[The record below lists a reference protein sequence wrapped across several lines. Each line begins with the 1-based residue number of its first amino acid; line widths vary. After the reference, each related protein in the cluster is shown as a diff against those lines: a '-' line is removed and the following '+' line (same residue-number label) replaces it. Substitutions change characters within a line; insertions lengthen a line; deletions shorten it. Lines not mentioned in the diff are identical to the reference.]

1 VQAVI
6 LVGGFGTRMRPL
18 TNTRPKPLIPFANE
32 PLLTHTMRQL
42 AAGGVTEVI
51 LSTGYLPETFEE
63 LVPLGR
69 KSGLDVTLSWEDAPK
84 GTSGAVKLLED
95 RLDERFLVLNGDV
108 LVDVDFRMLVAEHAE
123 RGAAATLALVRVPD
137 PSAFGL
143 VPVDPDG
150 RVQAFL
156 EKPGPDEWVTD
167 LINAGVYV
175 LEKDVLKFVG
185 QGASSFE
192 RNLFPALLAAGAA
205 VHGHELR
212 GYWRDLG
219 TPTAY
224 LQAQFDLLEGRL
236 HLPVAGTEV
245 GRNQWLAEGAEVA
258 ENAVLRGPVLVGER
272 AAVEAEARIFG
283 PAVLGPGSRIAGGAR
298 LERSVL
304 LDGAR
309 IEAGA
314 RVSDAIIGSGVVVG
328 SGAVVSAGAVLGDGV
343 VVEEGNVLGGNVRIA
358 PGVHLGPGAIQV
370 IEQ

>member
-32 PLLTHTMRQL
+32 PLLMHTMRQL

-51 LSTGYLPETFEE
+51 LSTGYLPSTFEE

-69 KSGLDVTLSWEDAPK
+69 KAGLDVVLSWEDAPK
-84 GTSGAVKLLED
+84 GTSGAVKLLEG

-108 LVDVDFRMLVAEHAE
+108 LVDVDFRVLAAEHAE
-123 RGAAATLALVRVPD
+123 HGAAATLALVRVPD

-143 VPVDPDG
+143 VPVDAAG

-175 LEKDVLKFVG
+175 LQRDVLGLVG
-185 QGASSFE
+185 PGVSSFE
-192 RNLFPALLAAGAA
+192 RNLFPALLASGAV

-219 TPTAY
+219 TPVAY

-236 HLPVAGTEV
+236 HLPVSGNEV
-245 GRNQWLAEGAEVA
+245 GRNQWLADGAVVA
-258 ENAVLRGPVLVGER
+258 GSAVLRGPVLVGER
-272 AAVEAEARIFG
+272 ATVEEEARVFG
-283 PAVLGPGSRIAGGAR
+283 PAVLGPGSRVAGGAR

-304 LDGAR
+304 LEDAR

-328 SGAVVSAGAVLGDGV
+328 SGAVVSGGAVLGDGV
-343 VVEEGNVLGGNVRIA
+343 VVEEGNLLSGNVRIA

-370 IEQ
+370 PEG